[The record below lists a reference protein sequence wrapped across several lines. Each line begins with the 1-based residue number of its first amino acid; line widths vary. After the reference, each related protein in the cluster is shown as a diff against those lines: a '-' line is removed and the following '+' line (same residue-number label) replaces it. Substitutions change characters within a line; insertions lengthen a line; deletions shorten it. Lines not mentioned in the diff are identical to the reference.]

1 MKKIFCLHISIIIFI
16 FLVSSC
22 NSNSGYYLIAGE
34 FYSDENLCDS
44 NCEDYN
50 ADFQSAKL
58 TVKEID
64 KETYLS
70 ANGINVVKD
79 VSSDRVGDYYL
90 IELLV
95 FSKEKE
101 DYKKYGE
108 DNFQCFELETNL
120 TFENRNKECFYMDKY
135 KTCNSKY
142 GYNTRDNHSRAK
154 GTIEIIKGLPESNQ
168 TK

>member
-1 MKKIFCLHISIIIFI
+1 MKKIFYLHIGIIIFI

-79 VSSDRVGDYYL
+79 ISSDRVGDYYL

-101 DYKKYGE
+101 DYVQLNYNNLQRETHVHTIYYTDEKNAILSPQQIKINNNYTTKYTIRNSGYYGE
-108 DNFQCFELETNL
+108 
-120 TFENRNKECFYMDKY
+120 FY
-135 KTCNSKY
+135 
-142 GYNTRDNHSRAK
+142 
-154 GTIEIIKGLPESNQ
+154 L
-168 TK
+168 